1 MEKINTILNLL
12 NIDIINRLATVLGI
26 ITLLGIPNNA
36 NQKNNIQLKSN
47 EKIFEH
53 INILIILALFFYL
66 LHRFDYIITIS
77 RWYACLV
84 LIGIIFIVF
93 NIFNKPIN
101 ENISKYEL
109 TAFGALITMTFI
121 SLYTKTNI
129 SRLLFWL
136 NNANKIIF
144 DISVILLFITI
155 YGLVLFTIIII
166 LIKLIKR
173 IKKFFDFKNFS
184 YKKILIKDISDEE
197 LIIYK
202 ELRKIEKITI
212 KNFWKV
218 IIYYLF
224 DTFCILAEYIL
235 SVLYGIYNSIIL
247 IVVRMKNI
255 INKNIIDKPD
265 VLIINLSFKYSAIIA
280 TLVTYIIT
288 LYINIIS
295 QEGVNLLGFIASVI
309 IIPVIISDIINIRL
323 KAKELLK

>member
-1 MEKINTILNLL
+1 
-12 NIDIINRLATVLGI
+12 
-26 ITLLGIPNNA
+26 
-36 NQKNNIQLKSN
+36 
-47 EKIFEH
+47 
-53 INILIILALFFYL
+53 
-66 LHRFDYIITIS
+66 
-77 RWYACLV
+77 V